1 MLRSSMQTN
10 NQIDAKV
17 CLKMGKL
24 SDGQRWRMEN
34 QECNYYSL
42 FHLNFLLLSRLP
54 LDYHPLWPYHF
65 PVAITVFRLPP
76 KSSKFNTQNIYQFYW
91 IETNTLEIIP
101 SRAWIFQVSS
111 TRSNLRTYNYTVILS
126 HSQTWTHTRGLSG
139 WVSSFEI
146 RLKKGIRF
154 ENTLGSNGWRKWR
167 EGQNLNM

>member
-1 MLRSSMQTN
+1 MQTN

-65 PVAITVFRLPP
+65 PVAIIVFRLPP

-101 SRAWIFQVSS
+101 SRA
-111 TRSNLRTYNYTVILS
+111 
-126 HSQTWTHTRGLSG
+126 
-139 WVSSFEI
+139 
-146 RLKKGIRF
+146 
-154 ENTLGSNGWRKWR
+154 
-167 EGQNLNM
+167 